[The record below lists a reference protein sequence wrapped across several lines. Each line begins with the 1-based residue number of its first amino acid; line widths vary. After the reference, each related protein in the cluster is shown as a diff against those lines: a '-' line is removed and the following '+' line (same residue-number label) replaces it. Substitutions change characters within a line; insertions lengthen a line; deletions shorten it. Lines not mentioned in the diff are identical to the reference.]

1 MSAEPI
7 YLSNNPP
14 IETPFDII
22 VESINDALIE
32 AKNWADGTVAE
43 TQEQVD
49 EIARLIDDLTG
60 NAKALE
66 AERIKEKKPL
76 DDQID
81 AIQSRYNVYLAP
93 LKNKAPGKVP
103 TAIDALNAAKRPFL
117 IKREQEIEAARV
129 KAAEEAA
136 AKAKAAADALAAA
149 RASDLES
156 REVADQAIKEAEDA
170 QKAAKIAA
178 NDKAHAHGGGRA
190 QGLRSRTVATVTD
203 LNAAVRHY
211 WLENPEPFR
220 VLVQKLADED
230 ARQNRRGAEGKG
242 IQFREERY

>member
-66 AERIKEKKPL
+66 AERVKEKKPL

-149 RASDLES
+149 RASDLEA

-190 QGLRSRTVATVTD
+190 QGLKSRTVATVTD

-220 VLVQKLADED
+220 ALVQKLADED
-230 ARQNRRGAEGKG
+230 ARQNRRSAEGKG
-242 IQFREERY
+242 VTFREERY